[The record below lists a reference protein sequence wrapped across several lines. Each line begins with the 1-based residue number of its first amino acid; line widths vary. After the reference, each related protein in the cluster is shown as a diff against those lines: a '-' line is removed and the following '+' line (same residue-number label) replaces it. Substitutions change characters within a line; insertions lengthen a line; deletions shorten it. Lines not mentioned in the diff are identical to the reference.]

1 MSTAV
6 LAIRL
11 LLAAVFVVAAVGS
24 SGISRGLAGPCATSG
39 CPAPQRIC
47 SGVQLCSHS
56 LRWQWLSCQRTRRAG
71 VQSARCCSCLAFT
84 AGIANALRKGEEPDC
99 HCFGQIHSSPADAA
113 RLPATRFLLRLQ
125 RWSWSMR
132 PERQSTRGSATAT
145 CRAGGRRSRYWRG
158 FLLAMRLVE
167 QLQRNRR
174 LLFDLK
180 RAQRQALSAPP
191 GIPIGS
197 KAPRF
202 TLPNLK
208 GETISLEAL
217 RELGRPILL
226 DVPAVFSCGSC
237 VELLPKLQRW
247 QISLAEQLTV
257 AIVTSGTA
265 KQNQPMFAE
274 YELEN
279 VLLQKTFE
287 VADAYRMRG
296 ILSTVTA
303 TPDGSVAS
311 NPGRDDLGMEPS
323 SARRL
328 ATTSRASSAWWRNW
342 FAGAPR
348 LRALQD
354 FAAASRPGRPSSP
367 PSSRPRRRLQAS
379 DGRIFMPSS
388 SKGRVSTHARP
399 GRRVSD

>member
-1 MSTAV
+1 MRDFGVPRPAANLFGVLLPLAELAVAVALVPTDTARWG
-6 LAIRL
+6 AIGAL
-11 LLAAVFVVAAVGS
+11 LL
-24 SGISRGLAGPCATSG
+24 L
-39 CPAPQRIC
+39 
-47 SGVQLCSHS
+47 
-56 LRWQWLSCQRTRRAG
+56 
-71 VQSARCCSCLAFT
+71 LAFT

-99 HCFGQIHSSPADAA
+99 HCFGQIHSSPAGRGTLARNAVLAALAAVVVVDAPGA
-113 RLPATRFLLRLQ
+113 AVDTWVGDR
-125 RWSWSMR
+125 
-132 PERQSTRGSATAT
+132 SAAELV
-145 CRAGGRRSRYWRG
+145 AVALGIGAA
-158 FLLAMRLVE
+158 LLAMRLVE

-226 DVPAVFSCGSC
+226 TFVSPSCGSC

-247 QISLAEQLTV
+247 QISLSEQLTV

-296 ILSTVTA
+296 TPSTVIV

-311 NPGRDDLGMEPS
+311 NPAETIFGIEPLLRQALSDDL
-323 SARRL
+323 
-328 ATTSRASSAWWRNW
+328 SRVE
-342 FAGAPR
+342 
-348 LRALQD
+348 
-354 FAAASRPGRPSSP
+354 RPV
-367 PSSRPRRRLQAS
+367 A
-379 DGRIFMPSS
+379 
-388 SKGRVSTHARP
+388 
-399 GRRVSD
+399 